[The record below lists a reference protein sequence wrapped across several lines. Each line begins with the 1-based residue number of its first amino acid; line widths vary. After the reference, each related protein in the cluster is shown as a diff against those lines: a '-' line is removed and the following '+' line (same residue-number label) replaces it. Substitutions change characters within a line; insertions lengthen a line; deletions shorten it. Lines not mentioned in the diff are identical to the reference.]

1 MRSEREKEK
10 EAKVREREREK
21 MRKTET
27 NQRHEREKINKI
39 INRRATITVHICM
52 VTVAIMHKCTILH
65 PLMWVFFEP
74 KCVK

>member
-39 INRRATITVHICM
+39 INGRATITVHICM
-52 VTVAIMHKCTILH
+52 VTVAIVHKYTILH
-65 PLMWVFFEP
+65 H
-74 KCVK
+74 